1 MIKQELNFPE
11 KFYKEEVRNDYKI
24 SSEMKKIWSV
34 ELDLFN
40 QLDKICK
47 KHNIT
52 YYADGGTLLGAVRH
66 HGFIPWDDDMDFMM
80 YRDDF
85 EKLCSVA
92 SEFKE
97 PYFFQTEETDP
108 GSLRCHAQLRNS
120 NTTGILKFEKDKKYP
135 FNQGIFIDIFP
146 LDNVPENR
154 NERLDFVNKLKKLRV
169 QAREYYDFNY
179 GFATKQKI
187 TGFHTLWQRINFPNK
202 KRKYK
207 KLFKVYGEKN
217 PYYKEYKEQITK
229 YKNSTKYV
237 MDIAIHDDN
246 KMLSSQYFGKPKYVP
261 FEMVKMPIPEN
272 YDSILKKYYGDWHKL
287 IRGQNIHGGCIFDA
301 KTPYNQYL
309 NRK

>member
-1 MIKQELNFPE
+1 MNLPE
-11 KFYKEEVRNDYKI
+11 EFYKEEVRNDYRI

-47 KHNIT
+47 RHNIT

-120 NTTGILKFEKDKKYP
+120 NTTGILKFEEDKKYP

-146 LDNVPENR
+146 LDNVPEDR
-154 NERLDFVNKLKKLRV
+154 DERLKFVNNLKELK
-169 QAREYYDFNY
+169 QKAREYYDFNH
-179 GFATKQKI
+179 GFAEKPRI

-202 KRKYK
+202 KRGYER
-207 KLFKVYGEKN
+207 LFKVYGEKN
-217 PYYKEYKEQITK
+217 PYYKEYKEKVTK
-229 YKNSTKYV
+229 YKDSTGYV
-237 MDIAIHDDN
+237 MDIAIHDDSKRLN
-246 KMLSSQYFGKPKYVP
+246 SQYFGKPKYVP

-272 YDSILKKYYGDWHKL
+272 YDNILNRYYGDWHKL
-287 IRGQNIHGGCIFDA
+287 VRGQNIHGGCIFDV
-301 KTPYNQYL
+301 KIPYNQYL
-309 NRK
+309 SK

>member
-1 MIKQELNFPE
+1 MAMKLPE
-11 KFYKEEVRNDYKI
+11 EFYKEEVRNDYKI
-24 SSEMKKIWSV
+24 SSEMKKIWSI

-40 QLDKICK
+40 QLDRICK

-120 NTTGILKFEKDKKYP
+120 KTTGILNFEKDKKYP

-154 NERLDFVNKLKKLRV
+154 DERLKFVEELKKLKE
-169 QAREYYDFNY
+169 QAREYYDFNH
-179 GFATKQKI
+179 GFAEKPKI
-187 TGFHTLWQRINFPNK
+187 TGFHTLWQRISFPNK
-202 KRKYK
+202 KRNYK
-207 KLFKVYGEKN
+207 KLFEVYGEEN
-217 PYYKEYKEQITK
+217 PYYKEYKEKVTK
-229 YKNSTKYV
+229 YKDSTKYV
-237 MDIAIHDDN
+237 MDIAVGTVNDVFKASNISN
-246 KMLSSQYFGKPKYVP
+246 PKYVP
-261 FEMVKMPIPEN
+261 FEMMKMPIPEKYEN
-272 YDSILKKYYGDWHKL
+272 ILNTYYGDWHKL
-287 IRGQNIHGGCIFDA
+287 VRGENIHGGCIFDV
-301 KTPYNQYL
+301 KVPYSQYL
-309 NRK
+309 DKEK